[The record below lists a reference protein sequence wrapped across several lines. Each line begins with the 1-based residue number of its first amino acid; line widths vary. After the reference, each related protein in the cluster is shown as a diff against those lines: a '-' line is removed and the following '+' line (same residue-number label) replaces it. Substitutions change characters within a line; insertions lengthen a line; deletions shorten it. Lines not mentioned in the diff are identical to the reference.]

1 MKTTSQHSRV
11 IYQTK
16 AKGVLYTYWYSFIIL
31 VLVYNDLSKLSAL
44 FPTFRFF
51 SASSLLSQ
59 RPPPPPP
66 PAQVWWLVL
75 GPDYLLG
82 RELFLTALLTT
93 TPNPPKNV
101 RQRGRSLASRQHP
114 REQLRNRNKNTMI
127 RRMIPTTMIL
137 LLLRNAS
144 VDVGRLRSRHIFVA
158 IVVVEMGSKRQGQ
171 HQSMITMMPK
181 QQLQVDCIQQ
191 PMTGVKSGSKHL
203 VTAMQDIE
211 PMPLTS

>member
-1 MKTTSQHSRV
+1 M
-11 IYQTK
+11 
-16 AKGVLYTYWYSFIIL
+16 
-31 VLVYNDLSKLSAL
+31 
-44 FPTFRFF
+44 
-51 SASSLLSQ
+51 
-59 RPPPPPP
+59 
-66 PAQVWWLVL
+66 
-75 GPDYLLG
+75 
-82 RELFLTALLTT
+82 

-101 RQRGRSLASRQHP
+101 RQRGRSLALRQHP
-114 REQLRNRNKNTMI
+114 REQLRNRNESTMI
-127 RRMIPTTMIL
+127 RRMILTTMIR

-211 PMPLTS
+211 PMPLTSQNYSKKIRHTLRFCCCWKSSLHISGRHTWGYRYTP